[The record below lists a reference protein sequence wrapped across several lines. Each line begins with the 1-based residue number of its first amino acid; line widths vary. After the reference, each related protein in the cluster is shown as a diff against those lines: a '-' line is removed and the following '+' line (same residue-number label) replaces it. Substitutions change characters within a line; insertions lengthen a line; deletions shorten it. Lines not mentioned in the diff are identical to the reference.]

1 MDTAMQTNFDYN
13 TLKVLSVILET
24 RNVTAAAEKLCTSQ
38 PAVSRSLK
46 RIRELFNDDILVR
59 KGVVMELTP
68 RAEEIKI
75 QLSSII
81 DDIESLMNNPTRF
94 DPATSTYQVRI
105 AVNASIAQ
113 WFAAAF
119 ARQLAQKAPLMNL
132 VIEDWTETTPDKI
145 DADEISLGINYFP
158 MDLPKY
164 LVQKKGG
171 RDDFAFACR
180 TGHPQ
185 CGRIM
190 QLSEI
195 SQYSYAV
202 HIIQHWNEK
211 EEHISRLLQPLSVV
225 PRIQLRTTHINTILN
240 LVADSDVLFPCSRYL
255 IDQLDERFSVI
266 ELDES
271 LPKLEGNFGYVY
283 SVKRRNDPIIRWL
296 NETVDELM
304 GSLGIS
310 SK

>member
-1 MDTAMQTNFDYN
+1 MQTNFDYN

-68 RAEEIKI
+68 RAEEIKV

-94 DPATSTYQVRI
+94 DPTTSTGQVRI

-119 ARQLAQKAPLMNL
+119 AGQLAKKAPLMNL

-164 LVQKKGG
+164 LMQKKGG

-180 TGHPQ
+180 AGHPQ
-185 CGRIM
+185 CGHIM
-190 QLSEI
+190 QLSDI